1 MGRALLD
8 ANSLG
13 DRDLITLG
21 GEGMSKTTALT
32 GTSIHDALD
41 MAIAGDGHLAFTFR
55 SKQQRD
61 ARADEFSEKG
71 LPVVTIRTVHE
82 QYELACETL
91 GEPATARDDFD
102 EASWFEQVRERQP
115 DVFAHMDRVRRELWV
130 PHGFSSG
137 ALLFM
142 TTAAARHWPVAHLT
156 RAWNHP
162 DFDPDAGADGIREL
176 SEKFRLAVTVVD
188 DPATTDFLTVLD
200 EEKYEALGKLQA
212 KSPRWKNIPRAE
224 KLEWYRAARAD
235 GILKAWMMPFDALD
249 ELMRLDLES
258 LIEVVA
264 DRSDSPLGHGGEGNI
279 YRAGKLLRVKPVEWS
294 RHTRIVLLTTERVVA
309 EVARREL
316 RERPRTITRQDG
328 RRETKLDPVVLD
340 LECRGVYPVDVDVHL
355 DDRASRRKVTQLAR
369 ELQTND
375 PRAIVVSNM
384 VDDES
389 LSYRPTEA
397 NDGPGGVIT
406 FQSVKGLNGLEHRD
420 VHVIVTY
427 PSPVEYEELLAV
439 GRRAGIEDV
448 VAAHLRDQ
456 VSQAV
461 GRNTGFRAQGRRAT
475 LWASR
480 RLWRDLGERLS
491 TGRFRPTVTS
501 GAAKTAAE
509 RMREM
514 RERRRA
520 QASRDT

>member
-13 DRDLITLG
+13 DRDLIILG

-41 MAIAGDGHLAFTFR
+41 LAIAGDGHLAFTFR

-61 ARADEFSEKG
+61 ARAAEFSAKG

-115 DVFAHMDRVRRELWV
+115 DVLARMDRVRRELWV
-130 PHGFSSG
+130 PHGFSS
-137 ALLFM
+137 APLLFM

-162 DFDPDAGADGIREL
+162 DFDPDAGSDGIREL
-176 SEKFRLAVTVVD
+176 SKKFRLAVTVMD
-188 DPATTDFLTVLD
+188 DPATTDLMTVLD
-200 EEKYEALGKLQA
+200 EEKHDALRKLQF
-212 KSPRWKNIPRAE
+212 PGWRTIPRTE

-235 GILKAWMMPFDALD
+235 RKLKAWMMPFDALD

-316 RERPRTITRQDG
+316 RERPRTITRHDG

-340 LECRGVYPVDVDVHL
+340 LECRGVYPVDVDVRL
-355 DDRASRRKVTQLAR
+355 DDRASRRRVTDLTR
-369 ELQTND
+369 EILKDEPQ
-375 PRAIVVSNM
+375 AIVVSNM

-406 FQSVKGLNGLEHRD
+406 FQSAKGLNGLEHRD
-420 VHVIVTY
+420 LHVIVTY
-427 PSPVEYEELLAV
+427 PSPIEYEELLAV

-456 VSQAV
+456 VSQAI
-461 GRNTGFRAQGRRAT
+461 GRNTGFRAMGHRAT

-491 TGRFRPTVTS
+491 TGRFRPTVRS
-501 GAAKTAAE
+501 GATKTAAE